1 MKILKYMV
9 MILFFGFSFFYTDK
23 AVNLIR
29 DLDPLIN
36 DIKDNIDA
44 YEKGSIDAVFK
55 GDEMVPGLSGCSV
68 DINKSYINM
77 KKINTYNEKLL
88 VFNEIKPNISIN
100 NSYDRYIVSGNK
112 ELNNISI
119 IIKIDDTSNM
129 QDLISYIE
137 KKGIGVNFFMDGSI
151 LEENIVYINRIKNNN
166 EIYNGGY
173 KNKYEKDYIFW
184 TNNLI
189 NTLTNNKSNYCVVT
203 KKDSDVLSICSSN
216 KMYTILT
223 KVVVKNNYLLIGEI
237 IEKGSI
243 LYMDGNEID
252 VIKNT
257 INYILRKGYN
267 ILLLSEFL
275 SEKNC

>member
-112 ELNNISI
+112 ESNNISI

-216 KMYTILT
+216 KMYTILP